1 MLASP
6 VAQTVQNLPA
16 MQGSWVLSLDQEDG
30 SLEEGMTTHP
40 SDLAWRIS
48 RAEEPGGATV
58 HGAAK
63 SQTRL
68 RDEHFHFHW
77 SFIVDLQ
84 CCVSFQRT
92 AKWFSYTSML
102 FQILSH

>member
-1 MLASP
+1 
-6 VAQTVQNLPA
+6 
-16 MQGSWVLSLDQEDG
+16 MQESWVLSLDQEDG
-30 SLEEGMTTHP
+30 SLEEGMATHS
-40 SDLAWRIS
+40 SDLDWGIS

-58 HGAAK
+58 HGAAN

-68 RDEHFHFHW
+68 SDEHFRFHW

-92 AKWFSYTSML
+92 AKWFSYTSMF

>member
-48 RAEEPGGATV
+48 RVEEPGGATV

-84 CCVSFQRT
+84 CCVSFQHT